1 MQQFW
6 LILNMSNSD
15 YTQIKAYTEKETK
28 QSMSLSFQGGTTLWE
43 NMLEISVVKLSEK
56 FFYSF

>member
-6 LILNMSNSD
+6 LILNMSNCD

-43 NMLEISVVKLSEK
+43 NMLEISVVTLSEK

>member
-6 LILNMSNSD
+6 LLLNTSNAD

-28 QSMSLSFQGGTTLWE
+28 QSTALSFQGGTTLWE

>member
-1 MQQFW
+1 
-6 LILNMSNSD
+6 MSNSD

-28 QSMSLSFQGGTTLWE
+28 QSMSLSFQGGTRLWE